1 MVLKHSIDTIQGE
14 IMNVYCK
21 CTASIL
27 ASCNHVEGL
36 LFHIEAAVSLSHT
49 HQTSTSQLSHWNTL
63 SHKKQIELVESS

>member
-1 MVLKHSIDTIQGE
+1 
-14 IMNVYCK
+14 MNVYCT
-21 CTASIL
+21 CTAGIL
-27 ASCNHVEGL
+27 ASRNHVEGL

>member
-1 MVLKHSIDTIQGE
+1 
-14 IMNVYCK
+14 MNVYCT
-21 CTASIL
+21 CTAGNL
-27 ASCNHVEGL
+27 ASRNHVEGL